1 MKIVT
6 KFPEGVSHVLA
17 KNSVGNKD
25 WYTLRKIN
33 ANGYNVIE
41 TMLGALKLQMPW
53 FEKMQDQG
61 DSYWEII
68 GYFNEVEG
76 DIVKRGLEQN
86 STLNGRDV
94 MRGLRSEEMVIR
106 IAA

>member
-6 KFPEGVSHVLA
+6 KFPEGASHVLA
-17 KNSVGNKD
+17 KLSIGNRD

-33 ANGYNVIE
+33 ANGYTVIE
-41 TMLGALKLQMPW
+41 TMLGAYKLRMPW
-53 FEKMQDQG
+53 FEQIKDQG
-61 DSYWEII
+61 DSYWEVI
-68 GYFNEVEG
+68 GYFNEPEG
-76 DIVKRGLEQN
+76 EIVKRGLEQN